1 MVVFVISAG
10 GEDCTLCFPR
20 EKYGVDVSTLVA
32 VICSCNL
39 NNSQEEAVLSYIA
52 ASECHQKNIV
62 KLIWRPLGTGKN
74 KDCWF
79 ILFALLKR
87 NCRALTCAP
96 ANVAVSEVTT
106 RFLKLVTESLEY
118 QTYGLGDIVLIGEW
132 REDKD

>member
-1 MVVFVISAG
+1 MSYLSDSW

-20 EKYGVDVSTLVA
+20 EKYGVDVSTLGA
-32 VICSCNL
+32 VIRSYNL

-52 ASECHQKNIV
+52 ASECHHKNIV
-62 KLIWRPLGTGKN
+62 KLIWRPPGTGKN

-96 ANVAVSEVTT
+96 ANVVVLEVTT
-106 RFLKLVTESLEY
+106 RFLKLVKESLEY